1 MELDLSWPTLWNGLF
16 WPLIRLTF
24 FISVGLLVGILIE
37 SLQWT
42 QYAAKLAEPLARRA
56 RLKDVSAASFTMAFF
71 SGITANT
78 MLSEAHEKGTISD
91 RELVLSN
98 LFNSLPTYFLHLPTI
113 FFIAAP
119 FIGPAAII
127 YVGLT
132 AFAAVLRTTAIVFA
146 GKFLLPPIP
155 EGCLPCRLEEIRAK
169 NNAKAFVK
177 ITWPRLKRRPMT
189 MARLIW
195 KHFQIKL
202 GKALQQAWKR
212 FMKRLPKVLYITC
225 PVYTLFF
232 VFKQLG
238 MFAWLEGIMASGIPL
253 FTFLPPEALSIV
265 AFHTAAEFTAGLA
278 VASALIADTSLTQT
292 QVILALMLGNVLSSP
307 VRAFRHQFPY
317 YAGIFKPRMAF
328 NLIMANQLFRCASI
342 ALVGLAYALLTY

>member
-1 MELDLSWPTLWNGLF
+1 MELDLSWPVLWNGLF

-24 FISVGLLVGILIE
+24 FISVGLLVGNLIE

-42 QYAAKLAEPLARRA
+42 RYAAKLADPLARRA

-78 MLSEAHEKGTISD
+78 MLSEAHEKEIISD
-91 RELVLSN
+91 RELILSN

-119 FIGPAAII
+119 FIGAAAAT

-132 AFAAVLRTTAIVFA
+132 AFAAVIRTMAIVFA
-146 GKFLLPPIP
+146 GKFLLPPLT
-155 EGCLPCRLEEIRAK
+155 EGCLPCRLKEMEEKRDTRSAL
-169 NNAKAFVK
+169 
-177 ITWPRLKRRPMT
+177 LKT
-189 MARLIW
+189 
-195 KHFQIKL
+195 
-202 GKALQQAWKR
+202 WKR
-212 FMKRLPKVLYITC
+212 FKKRLPKVLYLTC
-225 PVYTLFF
+225 PIYTMFF
-232 VFKQLG
+232 VLKQLG
-238 MFAWLEGIMASGIPL
+238 LFAWLESFMAGGAGL

-265 AFHTAAEFTAGLA
+265 AFHMAAEFTAGLA
-278 VASALIADTSLTQT
+278 VASALIADTALTQT

-317 YAGIFKPRMAF
+317 YAGIFRPRMAF
-328 NLIMANQLFRCASI
+328 KLILYNQLLRCLTI
-342 ALVGLAYALLTY
+342 ALVGAAYALIAA

>member
-1 MELDLSWPTLWNGLF
+1 MELDLSWPVLWNGLF

-24 FISVGLLVGILIE
+24 FISVGLLVGNLIE

-42 QYAAKLAEPLARRA
+42 RYAAKLADPLARRA

-78 MLSEAHEKGTISD
+78 MLSEAHEKDIISD
-91 RELVLSN
+91 RELILSN

-119 FIGPAAII
+119 FIGAAAAT

-132 AFAAVLRTTAIVFA
+132 AFAAVIRTMAIVFA
-146 GKFLLPPIP
+146 GKFLLPPLT
-155 EGCLPCRLEEIRAK
+155 EGCLPCRLKEMEEKRDTRSAL
-169 NNAKAFVK
+169 
-177 ITWPRLKRRPMT
+177 LKT
-189 MARLIW
+189 
-195 KHFQIKL
+195 
-202 GKALQQAWKR
+202 WKR
-212 FMKRLPKVLYITC
+212 FKKRLPKVLYLTC
-225 PVYTLFF
+225 PIYTMFF
-232 VFKQLG
+232 VLKQLG
-238 MFAWLEGIMASGIPL
+238 LFAWLESFMAGGAGL

-265 AFHTAAEFTAGLA
+265 AFHMAAEFTAGLA
-278 VASALIADTSLTQT
+278 VASALIADTALTQT

-317 YAGIFKPRMAF
+317 YAGIFRPRMAF
-328 NLIMANQLFRCASI
+328 KLILYNQLLRCLTI
-342 ALVGLAYALLTY
+342 ALVGAAYALIAA